1 MERRKRLSLWYY
13 GMLCLGVGLGGL
25 LLLMIFSLLDM
36 AQKGDNYLDQL
47 EYKLQQRQ
55 ASPPLLVEEA
65 KLNHRT
71 ISANSDLEQAD
82 SAKSPILLSH

>member
-1 MERRKRLSLWYY
+1 LSLWSY

-25 LLLMIFSLLDM
+25 FLLIIFSLLDM
-36 AQKGDNYLDQL
+36 AQKSNNYLDQL
-47 EYKLQQRQ
+47 EYKLRQRQ
-55 ASPPLLVEEA
+55 ANPLLSVEEA

-82 SAKSPILLSH
+82 SVRTHILLRH